1 VVTGIGAGWLRE
13 LARGERE
20 AREAGAVAAAA
31 KAEAA
36 AAEEAAAKEEAVA
49 AAAAVAV
56 AAAPK
61 RKVSFGAEMS
71 PAKVVVGWQ
80 GGGDECSEA
89 EEEEIIYSEEESGSE
104 AAEDEWRAQGGGGGR
119 GGGCFGGDFGDDA
132 ATLARAAQWRREN
145 PDLAVRQ
152 AEFFHSLWDDPGGA
166 VAKEELL
173 ALGLSPDY
181 RHECGICDRDYMLR
195 RGCPCCRD

>member
-1 VVTGIGAGWLRE
+1 MPPAYSTKVTSLAGTISLNVPSGRCH
-13 LARGERE
+13 
-20 AREAGAVAAAA
+20 
-31 KAEAA
+31 
-36 AAEEAAAKEEAVA
+36 
-49 AAAAVAV
+49 
-56 AAAPK
+56 AAPNG
-61 RKVSFGAEMS
+61 R
-71 PAKVVVGWQ
+71 
-80 GGGDECSEA
+80 
-89 EEEEIIYSEEESGSE
+89 EIGPLL
-104 AAEDEWRAQGGGGGR
+104 EWWAQGGGGGR

>member
-1 VVTGIGAGWLRE
+1 MFRGGALLGGWTPLFRAGGAHPCTRVSYLILR
-13 LARGERE
+13 
-20 AREAGAVAAAA
+20 
-31 KAEAA
+31 
-36 AAEEAAAKEEAVA
+36 
-49 AAAAVAV
+49 
-56 AAAPK
+56 
-61 RKVSFGAEMS
+61 VS
-71 PAKVVVGWQ
+71 
-80 GGGDECSEA
+80 
-89 EEEEIIYSEEESGSE
+89 EEICCVRVDSYF
-104 AAEDEWRAQGGGGGR
+104 R
-119 GGGCFGGDFGDDA
+119 GCFGGDFGDDA